1 MDVDLGEALEQL
13 RDTCKGF
20 DPEVGSTLMNAVV
33 DFIFSLSIVEFLF
46 DRELIWPVWDD
57 FNVFQQCYY
66 VQCL

>member
-20 DPEVGSTLMNAVV
+20 DPEVGNILMNAVV

-46 DRELIWPVWDD
+46 L
-57 FNVFQQCYY
+57 
-66 VQCL
+66 CL